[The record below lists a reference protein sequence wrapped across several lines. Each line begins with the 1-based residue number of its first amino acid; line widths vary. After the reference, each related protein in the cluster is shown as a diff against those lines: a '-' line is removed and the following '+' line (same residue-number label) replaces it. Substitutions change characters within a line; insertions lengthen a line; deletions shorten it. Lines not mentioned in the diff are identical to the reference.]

1 MRNKGDLKSITGHW
15 RALRSGRA
23 MGQRGHEGS
32 EETVRLHGGPR
43 AGDKDAT
50 EFVVRH
56 RQL

>member
-1 MRNKGDLKSITGHW
+1 
-15 RALRSGRA
+15 

-32 EETVRLHGGPR
+32 EEIVRLHGGPR